1 MPFDDLTSVS
11 LNQLLLAQG
20 WQTKYR
26 LVTDWGRLI
35 HSKPAIREPQYL
47 VRGCE
52 ALVWLSYSYEN
63 TRHRFT
69 FDSDSR
75 VMNGLAALLLSL
87 IDNKTSQELA
97 KIKVK
102 DVLQA
107 AGLEKHV
114 TPSRSN
120 GFKTIVDRAF
130 ELAGLSAN

>member
-1 MPFDDLTSVS
+1 MQFDNLTSVS
-11 LNQLLLAQG
+11 VNQLLQAQS

-26 LVTDWGRLI
+26 LITDWGRLI
-35 HSKPAIREPQYL
+35 HSKPAIRQPQYL

-52 ALVWLSYSYEN
+52 ALVWLSHSCESA
-63 TRHRFT
+63 RHRFM

-87 IDNKTSQELA
+87 IDNKTSEELA
-97 KIKVK
+97 NIKVK
-102 DVLQA
+102 DMLQA
-107 AGLEKHV
+107 AGLEKHI

-130 ELAGLSAN
+130 ELAEIST